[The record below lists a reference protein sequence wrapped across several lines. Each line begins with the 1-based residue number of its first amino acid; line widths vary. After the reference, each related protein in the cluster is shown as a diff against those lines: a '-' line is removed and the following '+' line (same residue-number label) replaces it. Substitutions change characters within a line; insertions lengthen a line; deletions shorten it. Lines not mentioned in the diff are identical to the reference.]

1 MFSMKE
7 CKMKITITKIE
18 NPASIAI
25 LHLDGT
31 LDGANYES
39 LIDEAQKVYAD
50 GCRDLLL
57 DLGKLTFISSAGLGA
72 LHRVALLF
80 QGIKHPQPDASWA
93 AYRWAAY
100 RSIDRLHTRRVQE
113 HVKLLS
119 PTKEVRDVLDMIGFS
134 SLFEIF
140 TDLHQALASFRQ
152 AVPASAARLP

>member
-1 MFSMKE
+1 
-7 CKMKITITKIE
+7 MKITITKFE

-39 LIDEAQKVYAD
+39 LISEAQKAYAAGD
-50 GCRDLLL
+50 RDLLL

-72 LHRVALLF
+72 LHQVALLF
-80 QGIKHPQPDASWA
+80 QGKKHPGPEESWA

-100 RSIDRLHTRRVQE
+100 HSINRLHYRGAQE

-119 PTKEVRDVLDMIGFS
+119 PNKQVREVLDMIGFS
-134 SLFEIF
+134 SLFDIF
-140 TDLHQALASFRQ
+140 TDLDQALASFRQ
-152 AVPASAARLP
+152 VTLASVARLP